1 MVVTLNLI
9 SDITGNPDMKTGI
22 SKVVKKNVIFRK
34 TFDTNTITVQEF
46 IDAKGN
52 ISKKYCTIYEGDL
65 GYKAVH
71 KFDVI
76 EKMLK
81 HVTVIG
87 FKRW

>member
-9 SDITGNPDMKTGI
+9 SDITGNPDPKTGI
-22 SKVVKKNVIFRK
+22 SKVVKKNVVFRK
-34 TFDTNTITVQEF
+34 TFDTNMITVQEF
-46 IDAKGN
+46 IDTKGN
-52 ISKKYCTIYEGDL
+52 ISKKYCTVYEGEL

-71 KFDVI
+71 KFDAI

-81 HVTVIG
+81 HITVTG